1 MARRMGALHIRKVY
15 DTGANRFMS
24 SGESAVKCT
33 LEGNLRVCLPI
44 HISSLKKINQVQT
57 GVQIIFKQK
66 NSCIK
71 PDQE

>member
-15 DTGANRFMS
+15 DTGANRVMS

-44 HISSLKKINQVQT
+44 HTYFESEKNKSSANRCTNYIQT
-57 GVQIIFKQK
+57 EEFMH
-66 NSCIK
+66 
-71 PDQE
+71 